1 MAQPH
6 TYTFGEFLIEIGNGL
21 DPETFAAP
29 CGLTSK
35 SFTLTAATNDTNVPD
50 CDDPDAPSWLE
61 RDVVSLNRDI
71 TGAGVLAEEA
81 LEAWDDWATSAL
93 PKNCRISLIDGV
105 NGDRVWSGSYLLTTF
120 EINGNKGE
128 KVQVSVTIQSNGEV
142 TREDS

>member
-6 TYTFGEFLIEIGNGL
+6 TYTFGEMLIELGNGL

-29 CGLTSK
+29 CGLTTK
-35 SFTLTAATNDTNVPD
+35 SFNGQAATNDTNVPD

-61 RDVVSLNRDI
+61 RDVVSLSRDI
-71 TGAGVLAEEA
+71 SGSGVLAEES
-81 LEAWDDWATSAL
+81 LEIWDDWFTSAL

-105 NGDRVWSGSYLLTTF
+105 NGDRVWSGSYILSGF
-120 EINGNKGE
+120 EITGNKGE
-128 KVQVSVTIQSNGEV
+128 KVQVSVTMVSNGEI